1 MDGILLKGMALEQR
15 LKWSEGQGCA
25 AFLTLNQRWTF
36 RCAAVSPEVGCHGRI
51 WGRGM
56 LWVILEAQLHCRVE
70 NHTVQ
75 GKGISN
81 ERALSKKTG
90 CKRNGPTPN
99 NKERQ
104 GTREWTYQTYIQEA
118 SWNGKALRFK
128 WVPCSRA
135 RRLGVVN
142 TPALLGII
150 YKFHRFQVKLQ
161 ENLFCLIR

>member
-1 MDGILLKGMALEQR
+1 MKRRAGLRSLLDLKSEVDFQVCSSEPWSRMPWEDLGQRNALSHLR
-15 LKWSEGQGCA
+15 GPV
-25 AFLTLNQRWTF
+25 TLP
-36 RCAAVSPEVGCHGRI
+36 CGEPH
-51 WGRGM
+51 
-56 LWVILEAQLHCRVE
+56 L
-70 NHTVQ
+70 Q

-104 GTREWTYQTYIQEA
+104 GTGEWTYQTYIQEA
-118 SWNGKALRFK
+118 SGDGKALRFK